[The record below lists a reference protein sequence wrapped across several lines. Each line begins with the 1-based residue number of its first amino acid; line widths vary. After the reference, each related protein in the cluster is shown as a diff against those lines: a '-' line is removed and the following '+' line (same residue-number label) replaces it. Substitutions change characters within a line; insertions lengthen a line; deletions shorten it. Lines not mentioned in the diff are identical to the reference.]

1 MHDRTKNEFRTQT
14 SNYTHKASFLI
25 ASCSVKVACYKEMQ
39 HQFQLYQRKQKNEAA
54 MYTHKALI
62 LIANCCMKFAC
73 YKKSNTSSN

>member
-1 MHDRTKNEFRTQT
+1 MYDRTKKLSLAQT

-25 ASCSVKVACYKEMQ
+25 ASCCVKVACYKEMQ
-39 HQFQLYQRKQKNEAA
+39 HQFQLYQRKQKNETA

-73 YKKSNTSSN
+73 